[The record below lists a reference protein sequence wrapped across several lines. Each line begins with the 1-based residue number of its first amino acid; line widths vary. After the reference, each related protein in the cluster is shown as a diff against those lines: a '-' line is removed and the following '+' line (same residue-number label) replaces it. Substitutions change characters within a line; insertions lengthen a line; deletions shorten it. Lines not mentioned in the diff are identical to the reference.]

1 MTYNEINRE
10 GFELEVDRR
19 LSDKEW
25 NEFLREVD
33 KFVENANP
41 TQEEVDDFVVSL
53 ADDYANPAGS
63 EKIKLAAFSKLDF
76 DKEDFE
82 RWVSE
87 DGSVELTNI
96 QWRKIVDELD
106 GRTANFLDELIYE
119 VVLDVRDGDYDN

>member
-1 MTYNEINRE
+1 MTYTEINRE

-41 TQEEVDDFVVSL
+41 TQEDLDDFVVSL
-53 ADDYANPAGS
+53 ADDYANPVGS
-63 EKIKLAAFSKLDF
+63 EKPKLVAFSKLEF
-76 DKEDFE
+76 TKEDFE
-82 RWVSE
+82 RWVNE

-96 QWRKIVDELD
+96 QWRKVVNELD
-106 GRTANFLDELIYE
+106 ARTANFLDELIYE
-119 VVLDVRDGDYDN
+119 VVVDVRDGDYNN